1 MSERA
6 ESAVGHQHIA
16 ALQQGKNPAHASHV
30 MRPQRRR
37 ENLQQ
42 QPGAGV
48 EQRQDVGH
56 REAAALGL
64 VARLAEVGLQR
75 GDIGHGERRAVDR
88 KTRWPNQSPATSVAG
103 TRILTTRGG
112 RSGRRPTG
120 AGRGPG
126 RSAGGE
132 GAAGQQGDVGQGRVA
147 VENLDEEPVDNGRWG
162 QEATVAPRVAC
173 LAAGV
178 VNEVATELGGEVL
191 PEGVEGGRN
200 PSMHRGASWTM
211 VGQKN
216 TIVHGGPAFLKG

>member
-1 MSERA
+1 M
-6 ESAVGHQHIA
+6 
-16 ALQQGKNPAHASHV
+16 
-30 MRPQRRR
+30 
-37 ENLQQ
+37 ENDE
-42 QPGAGV
+42 PS
-48 EQRQDVGH
+48 
-56 REAAALGL
+56 
-64 VARLAEVGLQR
+64 
-75 GDIGHGERRAVDR
+75 IS

-103 TRILTTRGG
+103 TRILTTA
-112 RSGRRPTG
+112 RRTVWKTANG
-120 AGRGPG
+120 SRAR
-126 RSAGGE
+126 AWQK
-132 GAAGQQGDVGQGRVA
+132 ALAVKAQAGQQGDVGQGRVA

-178 VNEVATELGGEVL
+178 VDEVATELGGEVL

>member
-1 MSERA
+1 
-6 ESAVGHQHIA
+6 
-16 ALQQGKNPAHASHV
+16 

-75 GDIGHGERRAVDR
+75 GDIGHGERRAVDQQDAMAEPESR
-88 KTRWPNQSPATSVAG
+88 D
-103 TRILTTRGG
+103 LGG
-112 RSGRRPTG
+112 RDQDLDHRAEDGLEDGQREPG
-120 AGRGPG
+120 AGLAEG
-126 RSAGGE
+126 AGGE

-178 VNEVATELGGEVL
+178 VDEVATELGGEVL